1 MPVGCCGCGVDWG
14 AVSPRVVMGISGHPA
29 CAVCSGFT
37 ESCLTFSAQSG
48 WLWAAAPD
56 LASLLNNAPKDRHH
70 VTPAKTK
77 SWAPLPAL
85 RGGGLPRG
93 TGSLRASQAQGLVCC
108 LEGGQ
113 LIPGLGLCWAGQG
126 SSCTSP
132 GQRLMEAPGLGGQ
145 AAV

>member
-37 ESCLTFSAQSG
+37 ESCLTLCPKRLVVSSCPRPGQPPQQCSQGQTSRYPSQDRILGPTPRPEGRRLAQR
-48 WLWAAAPD
+48 
-56 LASLLNNAPKDRHH
+56 DRQPPGIPS
-70 VTPAKTK
+70 T
-77 SWAPLPAL
+77 
-85 RGGGLPRG
+85 
-93 TGSLRASQAQGLVCC
+93 RAVCC

-113 LIPGLGLCWAGQG
+113 LIPGLGLCWAGWG
-126 SSCTSP
+126 SSCASP